1 MFDFVKKNGK
11 YTFEELPFC
20 EVDNLIFTSLS
31 YLYFEDVVNDSFD
44 NVRTIETIAKTFE
57 AEADIEEMLKE
68 TIFMKETILL
78 FHKMART
85 VRYKNIRLEHYVTEI
100 DFEKEKQFAAITFVH
115 PQFVY
120 VAFRGTDN
128 IIISWKEDCN
138 IAYIEPVPA
147 QKDATEY
154 LEEVIS
160 RFNQN
165 VYVGGHSK
173 GGNLA
178 IYAAT
183 HIDEKYRNKI
193 MSVFN
198 FDGPGFSNRKIWEEN
213 EEWIN
218 QKVRTILPQGSIVGT
233 LMETGGPKFVV
244 KSIAIGILQHSP
256 FSWQTLEDGFV
267 YLEDRTKQSYEFEEN
282 FNRWFRGLS
291 PEKTKF
297 FIDTSFDLIL
307 SSGITTTNQLSL
319 PILYNAVQSFK
330 EFSDEEKEY
339 FISLIIPLVEP
350 IFSEKNLIKKGK
362 RLLGTE

>member
-1 MFDFVKKNGK
+1 
-11 YTFEELPFC
+11 
-20 EVDNLIFTSLS
+20 
-31 YLYFEDVVNDSFD
+31 
-44 NVRTIETIAKTFE
+44 
-57 AEADIEEMLKE
+57 
-68 TIFMKETILL
+68 
-78 FHKMART
+78 
-85 VRYKNIRLEHYVTEI
+85 
-100 DFEKEKQFAAITFVH
+100 
-115 PQFVY
+115 
-120 VAFRGTDN
+120 
-128 IIISWKEDCN
+128 
-138 IAYIEPVPA
+138 
-147 QKDATEY
+147 
-154 LEEVIS
+154 
-160 RFNQN
+160 
-165 VYVGGHSK
+165 
-173 GGNLA
+173 
-178 IYAAT
+178 
-183 HIDEKYRNKI
+183 
-193 MSVFN
+193 
-198 FDGPGFSNRKIWEEN
+198 
-213 EEWIN
+213 
-218 QKVRTILPQGSIVGT
+218 
-233 LMETGGPKFVV
+233 METGGPKFVV